1 MVAPLITRGYEDP
14 QRTIEIN
21 GQGILTG
28 VFYNVTDGA
37 LAGMKMYVASDI
49 AKEKEMVASSVTSCT
64 IGMLKREY
72 NMILC

>member
-49 AKEKEMVASSVTSCT
+49 AKEK
-64 IGMLKREY
+64 RW
-72 NMILC
+72 